1 MKKSDS
7 AKLYIIL
14 LVSTAFIFSFSYFGT
29 AVYGNVTGSK
39 GVYTEKTLVGSVDVT
54 GLSRQEAYEQILQN
68 TKLWQEQ
75 STLTFNYKEKD
86 EQVDLSIFSF
96 DVDSSLQAVKEGGT
110 YPLLV
115 TVNEDELALK
125 LLEISPELT
134 SDDFQEEKL
143 RTELL
148 NMASLLHTGS
158 QTMKLQTFFAQAEED
173 QVVAEA
179 TLAADEAYESL
190 EKWTQAVSQIEIEPQ
205 SQLSLLKYIEENG
218 LTSSFSSETLSH
230 IASAMYKTVLS
241 TNFLISERHIS
252 RLLPDYAEAGFEAKV
267 DPAKN
272 MDFIISNTND
282 SSFTL
287 EFKLIDNQFHVSLKG
302 SPFLYEYSLSL
313 EDQEVFK
320 PKTIVQYDA
329 KLRFGEEQTVSEGS
343 DGVIIKLYREVKEPS
358 GSILRKEFISDD
370 FYPPVHKVVIKSLI
384 ANTQPDPVE
393 EDSIDTTIEDGTDS
407 DGNAD
412 INVDTDAD
420 SEDDMRDEEAGS
432 DSETGSEEEAQNGE
446 KKNENELWGHEKEAT
461 K

>member
-54 GLSRQEAYEQILQN
+54 GLSPQEAYDQILQN

-75 STLTFNYKEKD
+75 NTLSFNYKEKD

-96 DVDSSLQAVKEGGT
+96 DVDSSLQAVKQGGT

-134 SDDFQEEKL
+134 SEDFQEEKL

-190 EKWTQAVSQIEIEPQ
+190 EKWTKAVSQIEIEPQ

-329 KLRFGEEQTVSEGS
+329 KLRFGEEQTVAEGT

-358 GSILRKEFISDD
+358 GGILRKEFISDD

-384 ANTQPDPVE
+384 ANTKPDPAE
-393 EDSIDTTIEDGTDS
+393 NDPADSMIEDGTDS
-407 DGNAD
+407 DENPAA
-412 INVDTDAD
+412 NTNTDA
-420 SEDDMRDEEAGS
+420 DDMRDEGAGS

>member
-39 GVYTEKTLVGSVDVT
+39 GVYTEKTMVGSVDIT
-54 GLSRQEAYEQILQN
+54 GLTRQEAYDQVLQS
-68 TKLWQEQ
+68 TILWQEQ

-86 EQVDLSIFSF
+86 EQVELSIFSF
-96 DVDSSLQAVKEGGT
+96 DVESSMQAVKEGGS

-115 TVNEDELALK
+115 EVNEEDLALK
-125 LLEISPELT
+125 LLEMSPELT
-134 SDDFQEEKL
+134 SEDFQEEKL
-143 RTELL
+143 KTELL
-148 NMASLLHTGS
+148 NAASVLHTGS
-158 QTMKLQTFFAQAEED
+158 QTMKLQTFFAQTEEN

-179 TLAADEAYESL
+179 TVSADGVYESL
-190 EKWTQAVSQIEIEPQ
+190 EKWTQAASQIEIEPQ
-205 SQLSLLKYIEENG
+205 SQLSLLKYVDENG
-218 LTSSFSSETLSH
+218 LTSSFSSDTLSY

-252 RLLPDYAEAGFEAKV
+252 RLLPAYAEAGYEAKV

-287 EFKLIDNQFHVSLKG
+287 EFKLIDNHFHVSLKG

-313 EDQEVFK
+313 EDKEVFK

-329 KLRFGEEQTVSEGS
+329 KLRFGEEKTVSEGT

-370 FYPPVHKVVIKSLI
+370 FYPPVHKVIVKSLI
-384 ANTQPDPVE
+384 ANTQPNGSDNNGTDINSADTSIEDETGSE
-393 EDSIDTTIEDGTDS
+393 EDV
-407 DGNAD
+407 NAD
-412 INVDTDAD
+412 PAD
-420 SEDDMRDEEAGS
+420 DLRDEEETA
-432 DSETGSEEEAQNGE
+432 DSETGSDEEAQNAG
-446 KKNENELWGHEKEAT
+446 KKNENDLWGHEKEAV